1 MRRPS
6 PALLARLAMLFATAV
21 WGATFVVVE
30 RAIQDLPVFHLLAY
44 RFTLGALLLAPW
56 AWRALRRAGP
66 GAGRELLRDGLLVG
80 LMLFAGYS
88 FQTFGLVW
96 TTPSRSAFLT
106 GLSVLFVPLVGWLTG
121 RLRPR
126 PLSLLGAVCALAGL
140 WALFQP
146 WGGAGADFNLGDALT
161 VGCAA
166 GFALH
171 VLVVERAVRRH
182 PVVALAVFQ
191 FVVVAVLSAPSLAF
205 EPPVE
210 RHFTAAAVG
219 AVLIT
224 GVLATAAAFACQLYA
239 QRHLGSVETA
249 VLLTM
254 EPVVA
259 AVLSVAVGREAL
271 SAALVVGG
279 ALVVAGMVMSDVGSP
294 PPEPP
299 GAATPRS

>member
-1 MRRPS
+1 
-6 PALLARLAMLFATAV
+6 MLFATVV

-44 RFTLGALLLAPW
+44 RFGLAVLLLAWW
-56 AWRALRRAGP
+56 ARRSLRSLAPALRRD
-66 GAGRELLRDGLLVG
+66 LLRDGLLVG
-80 LMLFAGYS
+80 VTLFAAYS

-106 GLSVLFVPLVGWLTG
+106 GLSVLFVPLVGWLGG

-126 PLSLLGAVCALAGL
+126 PLSLAGAACALAGL

-146 WGGAGADFNLGDALT
+146 WGGGAGASFNLGDALT

-171 VLVVERAVRRH
+171 VLLVERAVRRY
-182 PVVALAVFQ
+182 PVVALAVYQ
-191 FVVVAVLSAPSLAF
+191 FAVVALLAAPSLAF
-205 EPPVE
+205 EPPTA
-210 RHFTAAAVG
+210 RHLTTAAVA
-219 AVLIT
+219 AVLVT

-239 QRHLGSVETA
+239 QRHLGPVETA
-249 VLLTM
+249 VLLTL

-271 SAALVVGG
+271 TGALVLGG
-279 ALVVAGMVMSDVGSP
+279 ALVVAGMVMSDVGSA